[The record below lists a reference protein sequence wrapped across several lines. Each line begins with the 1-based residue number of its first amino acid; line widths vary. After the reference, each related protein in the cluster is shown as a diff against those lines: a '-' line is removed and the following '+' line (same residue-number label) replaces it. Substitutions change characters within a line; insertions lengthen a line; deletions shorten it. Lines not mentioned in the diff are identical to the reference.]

1 MLERTFDLHDPASA
15 PQSFLEHF
23 ARRVAVP
30 FAFA

>member
-1 MLERTFDLHDPASA
+1 MPDRTFGLHDPAST